1 MNLIIT
7 CSRHFEP
14 EATAELRKVLSIF
27 GDEDPKITISEM
39 SGILTADTHCDPFE
53 VTRKIKAKV
62 IEEPWSIRYCLR
74 IIPIQEF
81 TNTDLEEIL
90 NAVGKLVKKI
100 KEDESY
106 RITVEKRNHEIS
118 SKLIISK
125 LADEI
130 QNKVSLEKPDWV
142 VLVEIIGNKTGLA
155 VLRDEDVF
163 RLEITKRELME

>member
-1 MNLIIT
+1 MN
-7 CSRHFEP
+7 
-14 EATAELRKVLSIF
+14 AA
-27 GDEDPKITISEM
+27 
-39 SGILTADTHCDPFE
+39 
-53 VTRKIKAKV
+53 
-62 IEEPWSIRYCLR
+62 
-74 IIPIQEF
+74 
-81 TNTDLEEIL
+81 
-90 NAVGKLVKKI
+90 GKLVKKI

-142 VLVEIIGNKTGLA
+142 ILVEIIGNKTGLA
-155 VLRDEDVF
+155 VLRDEDIF